1 MLNKLFLKINRSY
14 FQPPNLKKLQFQIG
28 DVINNNMVYG
38 IGNRQ
43 GIDSRVAVYY
53 GGGRGAAKS
62 ISRSKPGT
70 YTQWFGQTDLITP
83 GGPMGKTGRNA
94 QSRLKWQPEQTQRHY
109 QQQEWNKF
117 YTAVRLGG
125 TKQKKDRYGKLT
137 GEPWFEQAPEGI
149 TAGKWYDPKDLT
161 MTAAMGSNRNV
172 GVSDSAWYG
181 GIITGVKPEVV
192 AREKKRTAEFEKQ
205 RNLAQQELQE
215 IEDLKQQKIDFEIQQ
230 QKMEVL
236 ASQQEARTQQLVTET
251 ARQQKINAAAEA
263 LRAKREARRAKVS
276 PTGQQFQVTK
286 PKKAKVTR
294 RRYTPQ
300 RPRPYTRDP
309 QRASTPW

>member
-1 MLNKLFLKINRSY
+1 
-14 FQPPNLKKLQFQIG
+14 
-28 DVINNNMVYG
+28 MVYG

-70 YTQWFGQTDLITP
+70 YTQWFGQTDLLKP
-83 GGPMGKTGRNA
+83 LGREHRGKK
-94 QSRLKWQPEQTQRHY
+94 QWQPEQTQRHY

-125 TKQKKDRYGKLT
+125 PKGPTRDKGGNIRK
-137 GEPWFEQAPEGI
+137 EAWFEEAPEGM

-161 MTAAMGSNRNV
+161 MTEPMGNRNV
-172 GVSDSAWYG
+172 GYQDSAWYG
-181 GIITGVKPEVV
+181 GIITGIKPEVV

>member
-1 MLNKLFLKINRSY
+1 
-14 FQPPNLKKLQFQIG
+14 
-28 DVINNNMVYG
+28 MVYG

-53 GGGRGAAKS
+53 GGGRGVAKS

-94 QSRLKWQPEQTQRHY
+94 QARLKWQPEQTQRHY

-137 GEPWFEQAPEGI
+137 GEWFEQAPEGI

-161 MTAAMGSNRNV
+161 MTAAIGSNRNV
-172 GVSDSAWYG
+172 GRSDSAWYG

-205 RNLAQQELQE
+205 RDLAQQELQE

-276 PTGQQFQVTK
+276 PAGQQFQVTK

>member
-1 MLNKLFLKINRSY
+1 
-14 FQPPNLKKLQFQIG
+14 
-28 DVINNNMVYG
+28 MVYG

-43 GIDSRVAVYY
+43 GIDSRVATYY
-53 GGGRGAAKS
+53 GGGRGVAKS

-70 YTQWFGQTDLITP
+70 YTQWFGQTDLLKP
-83 GGPMGKTGRNA
+83 LGREHRGKK
-94 QSRLKWQPEQTQRHY
+94 QWQPEQTQRHY

-125 TKQKKDRYGKLT
+125 PKGPTRDKGGNIRK
-137 GEPWFEQAPEGI
+137 EAWFEEAPEGM

-161 MTAAMGSNRNV
+161 MTEPMGNRNV
-172 GVSDSAWYG
+172 GYQDSAWYG
-181 GIITGVKPEVV
+181 GIITGIKPEVV

-276 PTGQQFQVTK
+276 PAGQQFQVTK

>member
-1 MLNKLFLKINRSY
+1 
-14 FQPPNLKKLQFQIG
+14 
-28 DVINNNMVYG
+28 MVYG

-94 QSRLKWQPEQTQRHY
+94 QARLKWQPEQTQRHY

-137 GEPWFEQAPEGI
+137 GEWFEQAPEGI

-161 MTAAMGSNRNV
+161 MTAAIGSNRNV
-172 GVSDSAWYG
+172 GRSDSAWYG

-205 RNLAQQELQE
+205 RDLAQQELQE

-276 PTGQQFQVTK
+276 PAGQQFQVTK

>member
-1 MLNKLFLKINRSY
+1 
-14 FQPPNLKKLQFQIG
+14 
-28 DVINNNMVYG
+28 MVYG

-53 GGGRGAAKS
+53 GGGRGVSKS

-94 QSRLKWQPEQTQRHY
+94 QARLKWQPEQTQRHY

-137 GEPWFEQAPEGI
+137 GEWFEQAPEGI

-161 MTAAMGSNRNV
+161 MTAAIGSNRNV
-172 GVSDSAWYG
+172 GRSDSAWYG

-205 RNLAQQELQE
+205 RDLAQQELQE

-276 PTGQQFQVTK
+276 PAGQQFQVTK

>member
-1 MLNKLFLKINRSY
+1 
-14 FQPPNLKKLQFQIG
+14 
-28 DVINNNMVYG
+28 MVYG

-53 GGGRGAAKS
+53 GGGRPAAKS
-62 ISRSKPGT
+62 VSRSKPGT
-70 YTQWFGQTDLITP
+70 YTQWFGQTDLLKP
-83 GGPMGKTGRNA
+83 LGREHRGKK
-94 QSRLKWQPEQTQRHY
+94 QWSPEQTQRHY

-125 TKQKKDRYGKLT
+125 PKGPTRDKGGNIRK
-137 GEPWFEQAPEGI
+137 EAWFEEAPEGM

-161 MTAAMGSNRNV
+161 MTEPMGNRNV
-172 GVSDSAWYG
+172 SRQDSRWYG
-181 GIITGVKPEVV
+181 GIITGIKPEVV

-205 RNLAQQELQE
+205 RDLAQQELQE

-230 QKMEVL
+230 QKMAVL
-236 ASQQEARTQQLVTET
+236 ASQQEVRTQQLVAET

-276 PTGQQFQVTK
+276 PAGQQFQVTK

-309 QRASTPW
+309 QRAPTPW

>member
-1 MLNKLFLKINRSY
+1 MKINRSY

-28 DVINNNMVYG
+28 DIINNNMVYG

-43 GIDSRVAVYY
+43 GIDSRIAVYY
-53 GGGRGAAKS
+53 GGGRPAAKS
-62 ISRSKPGT
+62 VSRSKPGT
-70 YTQWFGQTDLITP
+70 YTKWFGQTDLLKP
-83 GGPMGKTGRNA
+83 LGREHKGKK
-94 QSRLKWQPEQTQRHY
+94 QWSPEQTQRHY

-137 GEPWFEQAPEGI
+137 GEPWFEQAPEGM

-172 GVSDSAWYG
+172 GYQDSAWYG
-181 GIITGVKPEVV
+181 GIITGIKPEVV

-205 RNLAQQELQE
+205 RDLAQQELQE

-230 QKMEVL
+230 QKMAVL
-236 ASQQEARTQQLVTET
+236 ASQQEARTQQLVAET

-276 PTGQQFQVTK
+276 PAGQQFQVTK

-294 RRYTPQ
+294 RRYIPQ

-309 QRASTPW
+309 QRAPTPW

>member
-1 MLNKLFLKINRSY
+1 
-14 FQPPNLKKLQFQIG
+14 
-28 DVINNNMVYG
+28 MVYG

-43 GIDSRVAVYY
+43 GIDTRIAVYHV
-53 GGGRGAAKS
+53 GGRPAAKS
-62 ISRSKPGT
+62 IRRSKPGT

-83 GGPMGKTGRNA
+83 GGPMER
-94 QSRLKWQPEQTQRHY
+94 SRLKWQPEQTQRHY

-137 GEPWFEQAPEGI
+137 GEWFEQAPEGI

-161 MTAAMGSNRNV
+161 MTAAIGSNRNV
-172 GVSDSAWYG
+172 GRSDSAWYG

-205 RNLAQQELQE
+205 RDLAQQELQE

-276 PTGQQFQVTK
+276 PAGQQFQVTK

>member
-1 MLNKLFLKINRSY
+1 
-14 FQPPNLKKLQFQIG
+14 
-28 DVINNNMVYG
+28 MVYG

-43 GIDSRVAVYY
+43 GIDSRVAVYH
-53 GGGRGAAKS
+53 GGGRPAAKS
-62 ISRSKPGT
+62 IRFGSST
-70 YTQWFGQTDLITP
+70 YTQWFGQTDLLKP
-83 GGPMGKTGRNA
+83 LGREHRGKK
-94 QSRLKWQPEQTQRHY
+94 QWSPEQTQRHY

-125 TKQKKDRYGKLT
+125 PKGPTRDKGGNIRK
-137 GEPWFEQAPEGI
+137 EAWFEEAPEGM

-172 GVSDSAWYG
+172 GYQDSAWYG
-181 GIITGVKPEVV
+181 GIITGIKPEVV